1 MNERIA
7 QLRATYTL
15 ARKNF
20 EKKGVNNMNELQ
32 NIFNYQGN
40 EVRTVRSGQDIFFVA
55 KDVCNILEIGNSRQ
69 ALSRLDEDEKDVIS
83 TDTIKGQQSMQAV
96 NESGLYSLILGSRK
110 PEAKQFK
117 RWITHE
123 VLPAI
128 RKHGTYMTPDTI
140 EKVLTDP
147 DTIIQIATQ
156 LKEERLKLQ
165 QAELTIHQQKP
176 KVLFAD
182 AVATSESSILVGQL
196 AKLLVQNG
204 IHVGQNRM
212 FKWLRDNGYLGKKGT
227 HYNEPTQYA
236 MERGW
241 FEVKERTI
249 NNPDGTV
256 RITRTTKV
264 TGKGQVYFINKFL
277 SDAAL
282 LAQ

>member
-1 MNERIA
+1 
-7 QLRATYTL
+7 
-15 ARKNF
+15 
-20 EKKGVNNMNELQ
+20 MNELQ
-32 NIFNYQGN
+32 NIFNYQGH
-40 EVRTVRSGQDIFFVA
+40 EVRTVRSGQDIFFAA
-55 KDVCNILEIGNSRQ
+55 KDVCDVLEVRNVTQ
-69 ALSRLDEDEKDVIS
+69 AIQRLDEDERAMFNIGRQGNS
-83 TDTIKGQQSMQAV
+83 NFV

-110 PEAKQFK
+110 QEAKQFK

-128 RKHGTYMTPDTI
+128 RKHGAYMTPETI
-140 EKVLTDP
+140 ERALMDP

-156 LKEERLKLQ
+156 LKEERLKRQ
-165 QAELTIHQQKP
+165 QAELTVQQQKP

-182 AVATSESSILVGQL
+182 AVETSASSILVGQL

-204 IHVGQNRM
+204 VQIGQNRM
-212 FKWLRDNGYLGKKGT
+212 FSWLRDNGYLGKQGS

-249 NNPDGTV
+249 NNPDGSV

-277 SDAAL
+277 SVESAV
-282 LAQ
+282 

>member
-1 MNERIA
+1 
-7 QLRATYTL
+7 
-15 ARKNF
+15 
-20 EKKGVNNMNELQ
+20 MNELQ
-32 NIFNYQGN
+32 NIFNYQGQ
-40 EVRTVRSGQDIFFVA
+40 EVRTVRRGQDIFFIA
-55 KDVCNILEIGNSRQ
+55 KDVCDILEIGNPSE
-69 ALSRLDEDEKDVIS
+69 ALKRLDADEKDLIS
-83 TDTIKGQQSMQAV
+83 TEGFRGSVNVV
-96 NESGLYSLILGSRK
+96 NESGLYSLIIGSRK

-123 VLPAI
+123 VLPSI
-128 RKHGTYMTPDTI
+128 RKHGAYMTPETI
-140 EKVLTDP
+140 ERALMDP

-156 LKEERLKLQ
+156 LKEERLKRQ
-165 QAELTIHQQKP
+165 QAELTVQQQKP

-182 AVATSESSILVGQL
+182 AVETSASSILVGQL

-204 IHVGQNRM
+204 VQIGQNRM
-212 FKWLRDNGYLGKKGT
+212 FSWLRDNGYLGKQGS

-249 NNPDGTV
+249 NNPDGSV

-277 SDAAL
+277 SVENAV
-282 LAQ
+282 